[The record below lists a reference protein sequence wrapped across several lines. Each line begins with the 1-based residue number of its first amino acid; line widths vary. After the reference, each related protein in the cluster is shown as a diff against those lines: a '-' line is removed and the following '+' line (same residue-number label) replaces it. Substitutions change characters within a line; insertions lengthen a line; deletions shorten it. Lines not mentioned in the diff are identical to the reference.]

1 MPSVKQTTV
10 DPAATT
16 SGMGSSST
24 ELMTELYPGSPI
36 HNGTMTRDSV
46 QTDGDEL
53 LLQGVVQN
61 GLGLPAFSR
70 DFTGADSGVSP
81 PDQDVATGAG
91 GLPASPWVPN
101 PASPGPGSQNPTDLP
116 AAPDGF
122 GTEPNGDTY
131 GVGAGALTNPKDT
144 SQEIARAKLGDF
156 MLGTSTPR

>member
-1 MPSVKQTTV
+1 MATSPQTTV
-10 DPAATT
+10 EPAATT
-16 SGMGSSST
+16 SGLGSSDR
-24 ELMTELYPGSPI
+24 ELMVELYPASPI
-36 HNGTMTRDSV
+36 HNGTMTRSSV
-46 QTDGDEL
+46 REKADEL
-53 LLQGVVQN
+53 LLQGVVQDGF
-61 GLGLPAFSR
+61 GLSTFDR
-70 DFTGADSGVSP
+70 DFTGLESGVAP
-81 PDQDVATGAG
+81 PDRDVETGGG

-144 SQEIARAKLGDF
+144 SQVIARAKLGDF